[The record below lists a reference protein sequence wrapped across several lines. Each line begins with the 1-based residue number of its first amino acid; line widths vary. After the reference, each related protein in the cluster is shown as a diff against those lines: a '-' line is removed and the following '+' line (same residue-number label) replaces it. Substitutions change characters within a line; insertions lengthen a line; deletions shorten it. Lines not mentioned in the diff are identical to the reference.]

1 MEAGVTPLKRYV
13 ETGRRKREVG
23 QQCLQDGSRTAAVP
37 MVEMAVEK
45 LLN

>member
-1 MEAGVTPLKRYV
+1 MFRGSTPLKRYA

-23 QQCLQDGSRTAAVP
+23 QQCLQDGSRTADVP
-37 MVEMAVEK
+37 MVEMTVEK